1 MLMIDLDNQSGIDF
15 DISLLENIKN
25 TLEKDKD
32 IELLFV
38 DSKTMQEIN
47 LQTRDKDKTTDVLS
61 FPYDDM
67 PILGSIVINT
77 ELSLEISKKMNHSF
91 EDEMQ
96 LMFIHAMLHLQ
107 GFDHEADNG
116 EMYKQE
122 EILIKK
128 FSLPKSLIMR
138 NTEHIQDQGYK

>member
-1 MLMIDLDNQSGIDF
+1 MGNIMFMIDLDNQSEIDF
-15 DISLLENIKN
+15 DITIFEKIKT
-25 TLEKDKD
+25 TLEKDKS

-77 ELSLEISKKMNHSF
+77 ELSLEVAKEMRHSF

-107 GFDHEADNG
+107 GFDHEVDNG

-122 EILIKK
+122 EDLMKK

-138 NTEHIQDQGYK
+138 NI